1 MSDDVGFLF
10 GFPQLRD
17 FYLISQCI
25 SCSSRFK
32 LVRTGFVRFLNLSQ
46 IQATATEGKKKV
58 RQLQPQKDRTAVRSG
73 SVAVFFRLPQPDF
86 KTLIKGYFQGSWF
99 NRDEMNC
106 LLNPSEL
113 ERKSVNMY
121 GVRLPLPRRTRSIFA
136 CQPWLPCL
144 FCQLGSSL
152 HGNGLSQS
160 CNMIYFELR
169 VLVSFSINI

>member
-86 KTLIKGYFQGSWF
+86 KTLVAKVFF
-99 NRDEMNC
+99 
-106 LLNPSEL
+106 
-113 ERKSVNMY
+113 KS
-121 GVRLPLPRRTRSIFA
+121 SA
-136 CQPWLPCL
+136 
-144 FCQLGSSL
+144 SL
-152 HGNGLSQS
+152 HIDTFDENLCCHQIHRSDVIS
-160 CNMIYFELR
+160 LEMLP
-169 VLVSFSINI
+169 